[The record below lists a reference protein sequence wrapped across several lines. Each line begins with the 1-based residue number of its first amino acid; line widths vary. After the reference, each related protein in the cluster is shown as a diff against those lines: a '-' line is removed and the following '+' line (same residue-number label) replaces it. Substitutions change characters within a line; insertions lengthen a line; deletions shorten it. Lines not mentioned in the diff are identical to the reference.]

1 MSHFALQRAP
11 AGVGSGDGDA
21 ADSFGESSAANV
33 VAARSA
39 VDRSVCS
46 LMVNY
51 VLCVLQFGDFQAK
64 QYGMRRLS
72 VDSGYTPIYLQH
84 VNLAI
89 IMRSVLFP
97 QIWP

>member
-1 MSHFALQRAP
+1 MSHFTVHRAP

-46 LMVNY
+46 LIVIF
-51 VLCVLQFGDFQAK
+51 VLQFGDFQAK
-64 QYGMRRLS
+64 ERLS
-72 VDSGYTPIYLQH
+72 STENI
-84 VNLAI
+84 N
-89 IMRSVLFP
+89 
-97 QIWP
+97 